1 MTESSAAVQIPLE
14 HHVPDNTFALNPFR
28 VEGLGATDDER
39 SPIADISA
47 ESMTRLRSPFTAER
61 SARVPVGEPA
71 RRLAV
76 TA

>member
-1 MTESSAAVQIPLE
+1 MTESSAAVQISLE

-39 SPIADISA
+39 SPIADVSA

-61 SARVPVGEPA
+61 FGRESAGEPA
-71 RRLAV
+71 RR
-76 TA
+76 

>member
-14 HHVPDNTFALNPFR
+14 HLVPDNTFTLNPFR
-28 VEGLGATDDER
+28 AERFGVTDDER

-61 SARVPVGEPA
+61 SARVSAGEPA
-71 RRLAV
+71 RR
-76 TA
+76 